1 MPLCIAKM
9 ANVNRLPK
17 FAKMEIVIRC
27 NTSTHQAK
35 TKKAVNCQMQMQ
47 MQKMEGKRCLRVR
60 KTERNNNDIP
70 KMMTMNH
77 KVLIFEN

>member
-35 TKKAVNCQMQMQ
+35 IKKAVNCQIQI
-47 MQKMEGKRCLRVR
+47 QKMEAKRCLRVGN
-60 KTERNNNDIP
+60 KERNNNDIP
-70 KMMTMNH
+70 KMMIMNH